1 MSDYRLTEPAIYVT
15 GYLTIWPNPE
25 FVTDL
30 PVIRFT
36 GFTSRTSVMERPIQ
50 QHKKGITMKRQCLA
64 WAMGLMISASALA
77 QSVALKP
84 DHPDSYTVVK
94 GDTLWDISALFLQDP
109 WLWPEIWQANPQ
121 IENPH
126 LIYPG
131 DNVQLVYK
139 DGQPRLLVDP
149 PTSGGKEVS
158 VDSQGRKVVKLKP
171 QIRVRPIDSAIPSI
185 PLEDIQ
191 PYLVGAVVMSD
202 KEIAN
207 AAHLV
212 AGREKNFY
220 MSTSQKGYVK
230 GLVDTDNR
238 GYSIYRPGV
247 EYKDP
252 ETGEVLGRE
261 MVYVAQATVVR
272 GGDLVTV
279 RINASKI
286 EAKPG
291 DIIVPALAQHIRPYY
306 QPHTAN
312 ADLNGRILS
321 VYGGNKLI
329 GQHNVI
335 VLSKGENDGMEAG
348 HVFALHQV
356 GDTVKD
362 PLTREKTKLPD
373 EEAGVA
379 MVFRTF
385 DRVSLALVMKAERPM
400 HVNDRFAKP

>member
-1 MSDYRLTEPAIYVT
+1 
-15 GYLTIWPNPE
+15 
-25 FVTDL
+25 
-30 PVIRFT
+30 
-36 GFTSRTSVMERPIQ
+36 
-50 QHKKGITMKRQCLA
+50 MKRQCLA